1 MSTVT
6 IFLHQRPPIPE
17 GTEFYVYAGESRG
30 EESSLSFQA
39 KIISVTEPASGGFE
53 ATVSASGE
61 NLDLLS
67 DDEIHSAIQTE
78 FLDRLYG

>member
-30 EESSLSFQA
+30 EENVLSFQA
-39 KIISVTEPASGGFE
+39 KIIGVTEPASGGFE

-61 NLDLLS
+61 NIDLLS
-67 DDEIHSAIQTE
+67 DEEISEAIEKE
-78 FLDRLYG
+78 FLVRLYG